1 MSRLYA
7 LYNKLAFRERLGV
20 IAILV
25 FLVYILLDVTL
36 IGPEQKRRKMLG
48 EEVARVDSELN
59 ALRAEM
65 VGVKAQLDRDPHA
78 KDRAQLDAYKK
89 AIDDADAFLAK
100 VESDPKQV
108 TTLLRQIIAASP
120 GVSLVAL
127 KTLPAIPIV
136 DSKAGPAGSP
146 EGSRALYRRAIQ
158 VTVRGN
164 YIALLPYLERLQNQ
178 PTRVLWSEA
187 DLKVGVYPDSSLTV
201 TIYTLSHQR
210 EASLG

>member
-1 MSRLYA
+1 MSRIYA
-7 LYNKLAFRERLGV
+7 VFNKLAFRERLGV

-25 FLVYILLDVTL
+25 FLVYIVLDVTL
-36 IGPEQKRRKMLG
+36 IGPEQKRRKALR

-100 VESDPKQV
+100 VESDPRQV
-108 TTLLRQIIAASP
+108 TTLLRQIIASSP

-127 KTLPAIPIV
+127 KTLPAVPIV
-136 DSKAGPAGSP
+136 DAKS

-164 YIALLPYLERLQNQ
+164 YLAMLPYLERLQSQ

-201 TIYTLSHQR
+201 TIYTLSNQR